1 MVGQS
6 LLSPVLGT
14 LTDVMGQ
21 RLQIALFPTYITP
34 EVKDASER
42 TSGQVAPTFTLVT
55 ELGLDVTDRF
65 DFSVLAAPNTTDVPP
80 QATVTYRVTPSTSIS
95 GSMDA
100 NGTWQSRLQLFLRF

>member
-1 MVGQS
+1 M
-6 LLSPVLGT
+6 
-14 LTDVMGQ
+14 
-21 RLQIALFPTYITP
+21 
-34 EVKDASER
+34 
-42 TSGQVAPTFTLVT
+42 APTFTLVT

-100 NGTWQSRLQLFLRF
+100 NGTWQSRLQWFLRF